1 MRDESPSSAPLQ
13 PLGHDGLSH
22 DWRQISSLRSAA
34 ASGHQQKA
42 VNCYYKEREG
52 PGKREKEDVNLW
64 RIDWTLQRIAFG
76 WEISE
81 SHVEVFAQPLP
92 YSQCIP
98 GTGRGG
104 QRLARGS
111 RNFEMA
117 NS

>member
-1 MRDESPSSAPLQ
+1 MKVPLLPLQ

-22 DWRQISSLRSAA
+22 DWRQISSLRSA

-64 RIDWTLQRIAFG
+64 RIDWTLQRIDFG
-76 WEISE
+76 WELSE
-81 SHVEVFAQPLP
+81 SHVEVFAQPLLH
-92 YSQCIP
+92 SQCIP

>member
-1 MRDESPSSAPLQ
+1 MRDERPYSTPLQ

-34 ASGHQQKA
+34 RGHQQKA
-42 VNCYYKEREG
+42 VNCYYKEREW

-81 SHVEVFAQPLP
+81 SHVEVFAQPLLL
-92 YSQCIP
+92 SQCIP

-104 QRLARGS
+104 QRLTRGS